1 MSRLNSE
8 GIPRNELMYAL
19 QTRKIVIFARQ
30 TDSCLLCCRNN
41 VNEAGLCLM
50 CYSTLDTP
58 EIQLA
63 VRWMTGVGP

>member
-1 MSRLNSE
+1 
-8 GIPRNELMYAL
+8 MYAL
-19 QTRKIVIFARQ
+19 QTRRIVMFARE
-30 TDSCLLCCRNN
+30 TDACLLCRRSN